1 MGIKGE
7 SHRSDTFQI
16 HFVFEENAAD
26 RKVAQSC
33 ARLFESEIPGFISAY
48 NDKKGKLLNDRSQ
61 RNVGIETTLKV
72 VAVMVAFGTC
82 VCEW

>member
-7 SHRSDTFQI
+7 SHRSNTFQI

-48 NDKKGKLLNDRSQ
+48 NDKKRKAA
-61 RNVGIETTLKV
+61 K
-72 VAVMVAFGTC
+72 
-82 VCEW
+82 